1 MGCADRTCRT
11 VLPGRK
17 YRPTV
22 VFCAN
27 HAARLPHA
35 AVAHTVRFGQGR
47 SLFDRLLYRGFA
59 QLEEVGRLRDERTI
73 LRLRRRL
80 EKHKMAK
87 KILGAVDA
95 TTDKVGKVKAG
106 EVKVSMRF
114 EAAQLS
120 WVIRHPFGCVKA
132 GPSRLEEKRG
142 STRHTFG
149 VALFNLFETSGSG
162 MTGVGV

>member
-1 MGCADRTCRT
+1 MGCADRTYPT

-17 YRPTV
+17 YRLTV

-35 AVAHTVRFGQGR
+35 AVEHTVRFGHGR
-47 SLFDRLLYRGFA
+47 SLFDRLLYRKFA

-87 KILGAVDA
+87 KILGVVNA
-95 TTDKVGKVKAG
+95 TTDKVGKVKA
-106 EVKVSMRF
+106 SIQF
-114 EAAQLS
+114 EAAQLYR
-120 WVIRHPFGCVKA
+120 VIRHPFGCVKA
-132 GPSRLEEKRG
+132 GLSKLEEKRG

-149 VALFNLFETSGSG
+149 VALFNLFETSVGG
-162 MTGVGV
+162 MTGVCV